1 MSLMHGFLAA
11 AHDDAQRLTSSR
23 AYMQSPPKAYDWLE
37 IAGMADLWSIEH
49 DPAPQQ
55 QRLGF

>member
-11 AHDDAQRLTSSR
+11 AHDDAQRLTSAR
-23 AYMQSPPKAYDWLE
+23 AYMPSPPKAYDWLQVV
-37 IAGMADLWSIEH
+37 GSIEDD

-55 QRLGF
+55 QRLAF